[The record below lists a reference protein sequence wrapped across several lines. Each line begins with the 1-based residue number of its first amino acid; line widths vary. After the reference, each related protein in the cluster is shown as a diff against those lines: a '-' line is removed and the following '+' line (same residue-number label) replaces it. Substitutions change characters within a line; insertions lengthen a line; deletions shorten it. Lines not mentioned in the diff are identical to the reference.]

1 MDPQT
6 YVVTGASK
14 GLGRALALALAGHGY
29 PVLALARPSTELD
42 EIGGLL
48 ASLAPGSRSIECDLS
63 NPTSIANA
71 ASLISQQTTFIA
83 GLVHNAGAIAPVKP
97 LDKVDASD
105 WAHSIQV
112 NLVGVQDLTQ
122 RIYPLLGGE
131 HQSRITVISSGAS
144 LRPIGSWSA
153 YCVSKAGLD
162 MWSRCVAEEGRESNI
177 SSVSVAPGIV
187 DTGMQTE
194 IRSTPAE
201 DFPSLQSFIDLHAN
215 GDLARSEDVAAQ
227 LMPLVTTHSM
237 EQSGQRFDVREL

>member
-112 NLVGVQDLTQ
+112 NLVGIQDLTQ

>member
-48 ASLAPGSRSIECDLS
+48 ASVAPGSRSIECDLS

-227 LMPLVTTHSM
+227 LMPLVTTHPM

>member
-48 ASLAPGSRSIECDLS
+48 ASVAPGSRSIECDLS

-144 LRPIGSWSA
+144 LRPIESWSA

>member
-48 ASLAPGSRSIECDLS
+48 ASVAPGSRSIECDLS

-71 ASLISQQTTFIA
+71 ASLISQQTTFLA

-131 HQSRITVISSGAS
+131 HQSSITVISSGAS

>member
-1 MDPQT
+1 MERQT

-14 GLGRALALALAGHGY
+14 GLGRALALALANDGHA
-29 PVLALARPSTELD
+29 VLALARPSSELD
-42 EIGGLL
+42 EIGELL
-48 ASLAPGSRSIECDLS
+48 ASIVHGSRSIECDLS
-63 NPTSIANA
+63 DASSIAKA
-71 ASLISQQTTFIA
+71 ASLIMDQTPFLA
-83 GLVHNAGAIAPVKP
+83 GVVHNAGAIAPVKP

-105 WAHSIQV
+105 WGRSIQV

-122 RIYPLLGGE
+122 RIHPLLGGE

-153 YCVSKAGLD
+153 YCVAKAGLD
-162 MWSRCVAEEGRESNI
+162 MWSRCVAEEGRDSNI

-194 IRSTPAE
+194 IRSTAPE

-215 GDLARSEDVAAQ
+215 GDLARSEEVAAQ
-227 LMPLVTTHSM
+227 LMPLVTAHSM
-237 EQSGQRFDVREL
+237 DQSGQRFDVREL